1 MFDLDDYCKFK
12 ASDISD
18 FWRYGREIEFDEK
31 KLINLND
38 YVYSAF
44 LLGKE
49 DLISPEAVEKY
60 IAYSSSAPYYGCKK
74 KSHQLLPHTTAYSFG
89 TLNILDAMGYKATE
103 KVFSSM
109 EFDTSKIIRPKS
121 GLPHWPAKWAHHT
134 WRVSHWI
141 GGGPAILLNILRNA
155 KKKEFG
161 EGYILDVLA
170 ECDRRII
177 DDKSGLLRAYKSE
190 SLQSIFRF
198 LYSFRHD
205 PEVGNI
211 GGLVHLHWVNYS
223 MGRVFKS
230 PQSLIDKCLRDTE
243 KKPFLERYPY
253 CLDFDYVQLLRVL
266 SQQVKH
272 REDEVASRIEEYE
285 KDVFSFF
292 QKPLPSQYSFHKLP
306 GALAV
311 LHEAALMRGSH
322 EVLGIGIQ
330 PVDIIKKAYWL

>member
-1 MFDLDDYCKFK
+1 MLIEEVMVLFDLDDYCKFK

-155 KKKEFG
+155 G
-161 EGYILDVLA
+161 I
-170 ECDRRII
+170 CI
-177 DDKSGLLRAYKSE
+177 
-190 SLQSIFRF
+190 
-198 LYSFRHD
+198 
-205 PEVGNI
+205 
-211 GGLVHLHWVNYS
+211 
-223 MGRVFKS
+223 RV
-230 PQSLIDKCLRDTE
+230 
-243 KKPFLERYPY
+243 KPFFWPT
-253 CLDFDYVQLLRVL
+253 LLFL
-266 SQQVKH
+266 FQG
-272 REDEVASRIEEYE
+272 
-285 KDVFSFF
+285 VFVIFIF
-292 QKPLPSQYSFHKLP
+292 YS
-306 GALAV
+306 
-311 LHEAALMRGSH
+311 SS
-322 EVLGIGIQ
+322 
-330 PVDIIKKAYWL
+330 